1 MQINKTK
8 EKFKFMKL
16 MNKVKEEWSEIREL
30 ISKVNPLVMT
40 FFVLSVVAM
49 NLLANK
55 SIDLSMLPGNNTAA
69 GEIGWLALDCGILVS
84 WLAFFAMDNI
94 VRRFGPKAS
103 TQMTIVAVFINL
115 VVCCVFLLAG
125 NINGYWGESY
135 VDVGGELIN
144 NALNNTI
151 SGTWY
156 VLMGSTIA
164 FISSAIIHGISSC
177 IIAKRFKE
185 TDQDSLKVYAACS
198 FVATSLGQFA
208 DNMIFALIVSHNF
221 FGWNLLQCVM
231 CSVTGMVVEFILSAI
246 FVPFGHKIY
255 KNDQSKV

>member
-1 MQINKTK
+1 
-8 EKFKFMKL
+8 MKL
-16 MNKVKEEWSEIREL
+16 INRIKHEWLEIRDL

-103 TQMTIVAVFINL
+103 TQMTVVAVFINL
-115 VVCCVFLLAG
+115 VICCVFLLAG
-125 NINGYWGESY
+125 NIPGFWGESY
-135 VDVGGELIN
+135 VDNGDIIN
-144 NALNNTI
+144 IALDNTI

-156 VLMGSTIA
+156 VLLGSTIA
-164 FISSAIIHGISSC
+164 FISSAIVHGLTSTAIS
-177 IIAKRFKE
+177 KLFDGKNKE
-185 TDQDSLKVYAACS
+185 GLKAYAACS
-198 FVATSLGQFA
+198 FAATSLGQFV
-208 DNMIFALIVSHNF
+208 DNMIFALIVSHTF
-221 FGWNLLQCVM
+221 FGWNLLQCFM
-231 CSVTGMVVEFILSAI
+231 CSVTGMCVEFMLSAI
-246 FVPFGHKIY
+246 FVPVGHLIY
-255 KNDQSKV
+255 KSDQKKAIKS